1 MTGVRNVGNI
11 GIGNEDKI
19 IHWNTSWW
27 PMLLLITHLSLP
39 STSSSSSEHHK
50 NVLSKPDDILWCSAT
65 LDYMSN
71 LISLSCH
78 AVLCADTCST
88 MHANI
93 IDADAII
100 TIGWRNIFSIFFRQ
114 KTCKYFYFE
123 KIQSIWA
130 LGHSWLSLIID
141 KSIISKIFRDQ
152 DHLIDLMT
160 WTHHSGP
167 TLAGSRTRTGFYID
181 IDGSN
186 LRINHLRTICSHQMH
201 KFTGNIEQDQ

>member
-1 MTGVRNVGNI
+1 METKLEHEKYSTEDCLVHTTTLHTCYCQAKFNCSMTGVRNVGNI

-50 NVLSKPDDILWCSAT
+50 NVLSKPDDILWGSAT

-93 IDADAII
+93 IDAII
-100 TIGWRNIFSIFFRQ
+100 TIGWRNIFSIFWIDR
-114 KTCKYFYFE
+114 KRVN
-123 KIQSIWA
+123 ISILKKFSPSEPWDI
-130 LGHSWLSLIID
+130 LGFH
-141 KSIISKIFRDQ
+141 
-152 DHLIDLMT
+152 
-160 WTHHSGP
+160 
-167 TLAGSRTRTGFYID
+167 
-181 IDGSN
+181 
-186 LRINHLRTICSHQMH
+186 
-201 KFTGNIEQDQ
+201 